1 MRSAGTVAAMPLLYQ
16 AEAQARSALIEVTAY
31 DVELDLTEPGET
43 FSSIS
48 TVTFTARQVGGE
60 TFAEVV
66 AQELHEATLNGRP
79 LAAPVDG
86 RLRLTD
92 LRETNVLRVS
102 GTFAYS
108 RDGQGL
114 HRSVDPADGS
124 VYIYGM
130 SFLDAAPQ
138 VFACFDQP
146 DLKAPFDVRVMAPVD
161 WVVAGNGHAEQVSPG
176 RWVLATTPPLAT
188 YFVTV
193 CAGPYATVEREYDG
207 IALAVHAR
215 ASMAQQLT
223 DQADDILTVT
233 ERSFDYY
240 HRLFGIRYPWG
251 DYHQFFVPEFNAGAM
266 ENPGCI
272 VFRDQYIFRGQPTR
286 GELLSRA
293 SVIAHEM
300 AHQWFG
306 NLVTMQWWDDL
317 WLNESFAEY
326 MGYRTTAAVNE
337 FPDAWAR
344 MGIDR
349 KTWGYAEDRGP
360 GTHPV
365 AGAAAGD
372 NHTALTNFD
381 GISYAKGAS
390 VLRQLV
396 AWLGDEAFLAGVR
409 AHLDAHRFGN
419 ATLSDFLTAMQ
430 DASGQDV
437 ASWADAWLRTTGAD
451 VLSVG
456 RTDGLPT
463 VTCTPPG
470 QPADRRHV
478 IDIAAFAG
486 GRETQ
491 RLPLVVDKTVTPVP
505 DLPLG
510 NAVIVPN
517 ASDETWAQVDLDEIS
532 LQMLPSEL
540 VAIPDLDARQVIW
553 SSLIEGVRRV
563 VLDPRRALEVFEAAW
578 PGEPSDVLAGPVG
591 AKAALVF
598 AGDFL
603 PYEQRPAAVAAIAE
617 ATVRRLAGL
626 ESTDP
631 ATISAARV
639 LAGTS
644 TDQLL
649 LEAWANGERLP
660 AALTED
666 RDIRW
671 SALHRLAA
679 LGLTDRNAIEAM
691 RRSDTTL
698 TGALA
703 ARAAEAAIPTA
714 AAKERAWAELVGGE
728 LSNYEAARV
737 AGSFFDIAAPGSLEL
752 LRPYVDRFFTEVPRL
767 SQVYGEYALSSIV
780 DAGFPLAITEPRT
793 VQLAQA
799 ALDGQSLTAGARRRV
814 AGGLAVLRDALRS
827 HERFASEMV

>member
-1 MRSAGTVAAMPLLYQ
+1 MPLLYQ
-16 AEAQARSALIEVTAY
+16 AEAQARSALIEVTSY
-31 DVELDLTEPGET
+31 DVELDLTGSGDT
-43 FSSIS
+43 FTSTS
-48 TVTFTARQVGGE
+48 TVTFTARQAGAE

-66 AQELHEATLNGRP
+66 AQELGEATLNGRP

-92 LRETNVLRVS
+92 LRESNVLRVS
-102 GTFAYS
+102 GAFAYS

-114 HRSVDPADGS
+114 HRSVDPADGL

-146 DLKAPFDVRVMAPVD
+146 DLKAPFDVRVTAPVG
-161 WVVAGNGHAEQVSPG
+161 WVVAGNGRAEQLSPG
-176 RWVLATTPPLAT
+176 RWVLATTPPMAT

-193 CAGPYATVEREYDG
+193 CAGPYATVEREHEG

-215 ASMAQQLT
+215 ASMAEQLT
-223 DQADDILTVT
+223 EQADDILTVT

-266 ENPGCI
+266 ENPGCV
-272 VFRDQYIFRGQPTR
+272 VFRDQNIFRGRPTR

-306 NLVTMQWWDDL
+306 NLVTMRWWDDL

-337 FPDAWAR
+337 FPDAWVR

-365 AGAAAGD
+365 AGASAGD

-396 AWLGDEAFLAGVR
+396 AWLGDEVFLDGVR
-409 AHLDAHRFGN
+409 AHLSAHRFGN
-419 ATLSDFLTAMQ
+419 ATLADFLTAMQ
-430 DASGQDV
+430 VASGRDV
-437 ASWADAWLRTTGAD
+437 AAWARAWLRTTGAD

-456 RTDGLPT
+456 LTDGVPT
-463 VTCTPPG
+463 LIRTTPG
-470 QPADRRHV
+470 EPADRLHV
-478 IDIAAFAG
+478 IDVGAFSG
-486 GRETQ
+486 GQELRRRSLT
-491 RLPLVVDKTVTPVP
+491 VDKAAVAVP
-505 DLPLG
+505 GMPLG
-510 NAVIVPN
+510 AAVVVPN
-517 ASDETWAQVDLDEIS
+517 VSDETWAQVDLDEVS
-532 LQMLPSEL
+532 LQLLPQEL
-540 VAIPDLDARQVIW
+540 VTIPDVDARQVIW

-563 VLDPRRALEVFEAAW
+563 VLDPRRALEVFAAAW

-591 AKAALVF
+591 AKATSVF
-598 AGDFL
+598 AGEFL
-603 PYEQRPAAVAAIAE
+603 PYEQRSDAINTLAE
-617 ATVRRLAGL
+617 AAARRLAEL
-626 ESTDP
+626 ESIDP
-631 ATISAARV
+631 ATISAARL

-644 TDQLL
+644 TDQAL
-649 LEAWANGERLP
+649 LEAWADGQRLP
-660 AALTED
+660 ATLTDD

-679 LGLTDRNAIEAM
+679 LGLTGRESIEAM

-714 AAKERAWAELVGGE
+714 SAKERAWAELVSGE

-737 AGSFFDIAAPGSLEL
+737 AGSFFDVAAPGSVGL
-752 LRPYVDRFFTEVPRL
+752 LRPYVDRFFTEVPAL
-767 SQVYGEYALSSIV
+767 SHAYGEYALGSIV
-780 DAGFPLAITEPRT
+780 AAGFPLAITERRT
-793 VQLAQA
+793 ADLAQA
-799 ALDGQSLTAGARRRV
+799 ALEEQDLTAGARRRIV
-814 AGGLAVLRDALRS
+814 EGLALLRDALRS
-827 HERFASEMV
+827 HERFATEMVR

>member
-1 MRSAGTVAAMPLLYQ
+1 MPLLYQ
-16 AEAQARSALIEVTAY
+16 AEAQARSALIEVTSY
-31 DVELDLTEPGET
+31 DVELNLTDPGDT
-43 FSSIS
+43 FTSSS
-48 TVTFTARQVGGE
+48 TVTFTAREVGAE

-66 AQELHEATLNGRP
+66 ATELSEATLNGQP
-79 LAAPVDG
+79 LEPPVDG
-86 RLRLTD
+86 RLLLTD
-92 LRETNVLRVS
+92 LAETNVLQVS

-114 HRSVDPADGS
+114 HRSVDPADGL

-146 DLKAPFDVRVMAPVD
+146 DLKAPFDVRVTAPDD
-161 WVVAGNGHAEQVSPG
+161 WVVAGNGRAEKVAPG
-176 RWVLATTPPLAT
+176 HWVLATTPPLAT

-193 CAGPYATVEREYDG
+193 CAGPYATVEREHDG

-215 ASMAQQLT
+215 ASMAEQLAE
-223 DQADDILTVT
+223 QADDILTVT

-266 ENPGCI
+266 ENPGCV

-326 MGYRTTAAVNE
+326 MGYRTTAAVNG

-344 MGIDR
+344 MGIER

-365 AGAAAGD
+365 AGSAAGD
-372 NHTALTNFD
+372 NYTALTNFD

-409 AHLDAHRFGN
+409 AHLNGHRFGN
-419 ATLSDFLTAMQ
+419 ATLADFLAAMQ
-430 DASGQDV
+430 EASGQDV

-456 RTDGLPT
+456 RTDGVATL
-463 VTCTPPG
+463 TCTPPRE
-470 QPADRRHV
+470 PADRRHV
-478 IDIAAFAG
+478 IDIAAFSG
-486 GRETQ
+486 GREI
-491 RLPLVVDKTVTPVP
+491 RRIPLIVDKTVIPVP

-510 NAVIVPN
+510 DAVVVPN
-517 ASDETWAQVDLDEIS
+517 ASDETWAQVDLDEHS
-532 LQMLPSEL
+532 LKLLPSEL
-540 VAIPDLDARQVIW
+540 ATIPDLDARQVIW
-553 SSLIEGVRRV
+553 ASLVEGVSRV
-563 VLDPRRALEVFEAAW
+563 VVDPRRALAVFAATWPNEA
-578 PGEPSDVLAGPVG
+578 SDVLAGPVG
-591 AKAALVF
+591 VKAAFLF

-603 PYEQRPAAVAAIAE
+603 PYDERPEAIA
-617 ATVRRLAGL
+617 TVADAAARRLAEL
-626 ESTDP
+626 ESNDP
-631 ATISAARV
+631 ATISAARL
-639 LAGTS
+639 LAGTA
-644 TDQLL
+644 TDEELL
-649 LEAWANGERLP
+649 QAWARGERLP
-660 AALTED
+660 STLSD
-666 RDIRW
+666 DQDIRW

-679 LGLTDRNAIEAM
+679 LGLTGQDAIDEM
-691 RRSDTTL
+691 RSSDSTL

-703 ARAAEAAIPTA
+703 ARAAAAAIPTE
-714 AAKERAWAELVGGE
+714 AAKARAWADLVGGG
-728 LSNYEAARV
+728 LSNYEAAQV
-737 AGSFFDIAAPGSLEL
+737 AGSFFDVSDPGSVEL
-752 LRPYVDRFFTEVPRL
+752 LRPYVDRFFAEVPAL
-767 SQVYGEYALSSIV
+767 PYGEFALARV
-780 DAGFPLAITEPRT
+780 VAAGFPMAITEPRT
-793 VQLAQA
+793 AELAQVA
-799 ALDGQSLTAGARRRV
+799 IDRENFTASARRSLV
-814 AGGLAVLRDALRS
+814 QGLALLRDALRS
-827 HERFASEMV
+827 HESFGIEATR

>member
-1 MRSAGTVAAMPLLYQ
+1 MPLLYQ
-16 AEAQARSALIEVTAY
+16 AEAQARSALIEVTSY
-31 DVELDLTEPGET
+31 DVELDLTDPGDFFT
-43 FSSIS
+43 STS
-48 TVTFTARQVGGE
+48 TVTFTARECGAD

-66 AQELHEATLNGRP
+66 AVELGEATLNGRR
-79 LAAPVDG
+79 LDAPVDG
-86 RLRLTD
+86 RLTLTD
-92 LRETNVLRVS
+92 LAPTNVLRVS

-114 HRSVDPADGS
+114 HRSVDPADGL

-146 DLKAPFDVRVMAPVD
+146 DLKAPFDVRVAAPAD
-161 WVVAGNGHAEQVSPG
+161 WVVAGNGHAEQVAPG
-176 RWVLATTPPLAT
+176 QWVLATTPPLAT

-215 ASMAQQLT
+215 ASVAEQLAE
-223 DQADDILTVT
+223 QADDILTVT

-266 ENPGCI
+266 ENPGCV
-272 VFRDQYIFRGQPTR
+272 VFRDQYIFRGHPTR

-326 MGYRTTAAVNE
+326 MGYRTTTAVNE

-344 MGIDR
+344 MGIER

-365 AGAAAGD
+365 AGSAAGD
-372 NHTALTNFD
+372 NYTALTNFD

-409 AHLDAHRFGN
+409 AHLKAHRFGN
-419 ATLSDFLTAMQ
+419 ATLADFLAAMQ
-430 DASGQDV
+430 QASGRDV
-437 ASWADAWLRTTGAD
+437 TVWADAWLRTTGPD

-456 RTDGLPT
+456 RTDGVPT
-463 VTCTPPG
+463 LTCTPPDE
-470 QPADRRHV
+470 PADRRHV
-478 IDIAAFAG
+478 IEVAAFSG
-486 GRETQ
+486 GQERQ
-491 RLPLVVDKTVTPVP
+491 RVPLVVDKRVLPVA
-505 DLPLG
+505 DLLVG

-517 ASDETWAQVDLDEIS
+517 ASDETWAQVDLDEVS
-532 LQMLPSEL
+532 LQLLAQEL
-540 VAIPDLDARQVIW
+540 AAIPDLDARQVIW
-553 SSLIEGVRRV
+553 SSLIEGVSRA
-563 VLDPRRALEVFEAAW
+563 VLDPRRALEIFAAAW
-578 PGEPSDVLAGPVG
+578 PQERSDVIAGPMGV
-591 AKAALVF
+591 KAAFLF

-603 PYEQRPAAVAAIAE
+603 RYEERPAAMATVAE
-617 ATVRRLAGL
+617 AAARRLAWL
-626 ESTDP
+626 EDADP
-631 ATISAARV
+631 ATISAARL
-639 LAGTS
+639 LAGTT
-644 TDQLL
+644 TDQELL
-649 LEAWANGERLP
+649 QAWARGARLP
-660 AALTED
+660 STLSDD

-679 LGLTDRNAIEAM
+679 LGLTDQDSIDQM
-691 RRSDTTL
+691 RSSDSTL

-703 ARAAEAAIPTA
+703 ARAAEAAIPTE
-714 AAKERAWAELVGGE
+714 AAKERAWAELIGGS

-737 AGSFFDIAAPGSLEL
+737 AGSFFDVSGPGTVDL
-752 LRPYVDRFFTEVPRL
+752 LRPYVDRFFAEVPAL
-767 SQVYGEYALSSIV
+767 AYGEFALARV
-780 DAGFPLAITEPRT
+780 VAAGFPLAITEPRT
-793 VQLAQA
+793 ADLAQA
-799 ALDGQSLTAGARRRV
+799 AIDRENLTASARRSLV
-814 AGGLAVLRDALRS
+814 QGLALLRDALGS
-827 HERFASEMV
+827 HERFATKATR

>member
-1 MRSAGTVAAMPLLYQ
+1 MPLLYQ
-16 AEAQARSALIEVTAY
+16 AEAAARSALIDVTSY
-31 DVELDLTEPGET
+31 DVELDLTDPGERFT
-43 FSSIS
+43 STS
-48 TVTFTARQVGGE
+48 TVTFTARDTGGT

-66 AQELHEATLNGRP
+66 AEELAEATLNGRP
-79 LAAPVDG
+79 LDPPVDG
-86 RLRLTD
+86 RLLLTD
-92 LRETNVLRVS
+92 LAATNVLRVS

-114 HRSVDPADGS
+114 HRSVDPADGL

-146 DLKAPFDVRVMAPVD
+146 DLKAPFDVRVTAPAD
-161 WVVAGNGHAEQVSPG
+161 WVVAGNGHAEQVAAG
-176 RWVLATTPPLAT
+176 QWVLATTPPLAT

-215 ASMAQQLT
+215 ASVAQQLAA
-223 DQADDILTVT
+223 QAEDILTVT

-266 ENPGCI
+266 ENPGCV
-272 VFRDQYIFRGQPTR
+272 VFRDQYIFRGTPTR

-306 NLVTMQWWDDL
+306 NLVTMRWWDDL

-344 MGIDR
+344 MGIER

-365 AGAAAGD
+365 AGSAAGD
-372 NHTALTNFD
+372 NYTALTNFD

-409 AHLDAHRFGN
+409 AHLNAHRFGN
-419 ATLSDFLTAMQ
+419 ATLADFLGAMQ
-430 DASGQDV
+430 EASGRDV
-437 ASWADAWLRTTGAD
+437 SAWADAWLRTTGTD
-451 VLSVG
+451 VLSATL
-456 RTDGLPT
+456 TDGVATL
-463 VTCTPPG
+463 TCTPPD
-470 QPADRRHV
+470 QPANRRHV
-478 IDIAAFAG
+478 IEVAAFSG
-486 GRETQ
+486 GQEKLRV
-491 RLPLVVDKTVTPVP
+491 PLVVDKTVMPVA

-510 NAVIVPN
+510 RAVIVPN
-517 ASDETWAQVDLDEIS
+517 ASDETWAQVTLDEAS
-532 LQMLPSEL
+532 LHLLPREL
-540 VAIPDLDARQVIW
+540 AAIPDLDARQVIW
-553 SSLIEGVRRV
+553 SALIEGVGRV
-563 VLDPRRALEVFEAAW
+563 VLDPRRALEVFAAAW
-578 PGEPSDVLAGPVG
+578 PAEDSDVVAGPVG
-591 AKAALVF
+591 VKAAFLF

-603 PYEQRPAAVAAIAE
+603 PYEERSAAM
-617 ATVRRLAGL
+617 ATVAQAAAQRLGRL
-626 ESTDP
+626 ENDDP
-631 ATISAARV
+631 ATISAARL
-639 LAGTS
+639 LAGST
-644 TDQLL
+644 TDQDL
-649 LEAWANGERLP
+649 LEGWAKGEGLP
-660 AALTED
+660 PTLSDD

-679 LGLTDRNAIEAM
+679 LGLTHEDAIARM
-691 RRSDTTL
+691 QHSDTTL

-703 ARAAEAAIPTA
+703 ARAAQAAIPTA
-714 AAKERAWAELVGGE
+714 AAKQRAWADLVGGK
-728 LSNYEAARV
+728 LSNYEAAQV
-737 AGSFFDIAAPGSLEL
+737 AGSFFDVSGPGSVQL
-752 LRPYVDRFFTEVPRL
+752 LRPYVDRFFTQVPGL
-767 SQVYGEYALSSIV
+767 SHAYGEFALAQIV
-780 DAGFPLAITEPRT
+780 RAGFPLALTEPRT
-793 VQLAQA
+793 ADLAQA
-799 ALDGQSLTAGARRRV
+799 ALDADNLTASARRPV
-814 AGGLAVLRDALRS
+814 VQGLALLRDALQS
-827 HERFASEMV
+827 HRRFAAESGR